1 MLKFQ
6 KIRWR
11 NFLSTGNVFTEMPL
25 NLGQSILVTGENGS
39 GKSTLTDAI
48 CYALFGKPF
57 RNINKP
63 LLINSVNE
71 KGLVVEIEF
80 SSNGKEYKIIRGM
93 KPTIFEIHVD
103 GVLINQSSE
112 AKDYQEYLEKNILRV
127 NFKTFTQIVILGSA
141 SFTPFMQLSA
151 ADRRIVIEDLLDI
164 DVFSTMNSIVKS
176 RAQVNKEDIEKNALS
191 ISLTTEKK
199 KLLVKTLDNLKQ
211 SATDKIALL
220 KAHGREQ
227 QKLLEKLQKECEEL
241 QSKRLVYFNN
251 ASGRATAITEER
263 ELSSKRSELR
273 AHMERHKKDVGFFET
288 HDDCPT
294 CRQKIDTT
302 FKKDVVSKNQSQIES
317 IQNQIVDLD
326 ANILALLEK
335 IKKFDQFVKLTNDT
349 DMELSVKTTEIN
361 SIQKELRKTV
371 AEIKALSGSND
382 FLEETTKEYDKVV
395 DDLRMLEDMKK
406 SLLEKKVYYDTAI
419 TLLKDGGIKTKIIK
433 QYLPIINKSI
443 NQYLTKF
450 GFTTN
455 FTINEKFDEVIK
467 SRYRDEFSYNN
478 FSEGEKARIDLSLL
492 LTWRN
497 VARMKNSVAT
507 NLLILDEVFD
517 GSMDFSGADDLM
529 KILTDISG
537 STNVIVISHKTEQ
550 LPDQFGRVYKFFKKG
565 NFSTCNYN

>member
-1 MLKFQ
+1 MIEFK
-6 KIRWR
+6 KIKYK

-25 NLGQSILVTGENGS
+25 NLGQSILITGENGS

-48 CYALFGKPF
+48 CYALYGKPF
-57 RNINKP
+57 RKIAKP
-63 LLINSVNE
+63 LLVNSVNE
-71 KGLVVEIEF
+71 KGLLVEIEF
-80 SSNGKEYKIIRGM
+80 AANGKQYKIIRGM
-93 KPTIFEIHVD
+93 KPSVFEIYSD

-112 AKDYQEYLEKNILRV
+112 MKDYQEYLEKNILRV
-127 NFKTFTQIVILGSA
+127 NYKTFTQIVILGSA

-164 DVFSTMNSIVKS
+164 DVFSTMNAIVKT
-176 RAQVNKEDIEKNALS
+176 RAQVNKEDIEKNSLA

-199 KLLVKTLDNLKQ
+199 KLLIRTLDNLKQ

-220 KAHGREQ
+220 KAHGRDQ
-227 QKLLEKLQKECEEL
+227 QKLLENLQKECDDLTKKREVYLEKSL
-241 QSKRLVYFNN
+241 GRSDAISK
-251 ASGRATAITEER
+251 ER
-263 ELSSKRSELR
+263 ELTSKKSELK
-273 AHMERHKKDVGFFET
+273 AHLSRHQKDVNFFEA

-294 CRQKIDTT
+294 CRQHINSE
-302 FKKDVVSKNQSQIES
+302 FKREVVTENSTQIEA
-317 IQNQIVDLD
+317 IQNQIV
-326 ANILALLEK
+326 ILENDIISILEK
-335 IKKFDQFVKLTNDT
+335 IQGYDRFVKLTNDL
-349 DMELSVKTTEIN
+349 DRELSVKKSEIS
-361 SIQKELRKTV
+361 SIQKEIQKTV
-371 AEIKALSGSND
+371 REIKALSGSDNI
-382 FLEETTKEYDKVV
+382 LEDTKKDYDKVV
-395 DDLRMLEDMKK
+395 DELSALDEMKK
-406 SLLEKKVYYDTAI
+406 NLLEKKVYYDTAI

-443 NQYLTKF
+443 NQYLTRF

-529 KILTDISG
+529 KILTDLSG
-537 STNVIVISHKTEQ
+537 STNVVVISHKTEQ

-565 NFSTCNYN
+565 NFSTCTYN

>member
-1 MLKFQ
+1 MIEFQ
-6 KIRWR
+6 YIRWM

-25 NLGQSILVTGENGS
+25 NLGQSILITGENGS

-71 KGLVVEIEF
+71 KGLLVEIEF
-80 SSNGKEYKIIRGM
+80 ATNGKQYKIIRGM
-93 KPTIFEIHVD
+93 KPSVFEIYAD
-103 GVLINQSSE
+103 GVLVNQSSE
-112 AKDYQEYLEKNILRV
+112 AKDYQEYLEKNIIRV
-127 NFKTFTQIVILGSA
+127 NYKTFTQIVILGSA

-164 DVFSTMNSIVKS
+164 DVFSTMNAIVKS
-176 RAQVNKEDIEKNALS
+176 RSQVNREDIEKNSLS

-199 KLLVKTLDNLKQ
+199 KLLIKTLDNLKQ
-211 SATDKIALL
+211 SATDKIAIL
-220 KAHGREQ
+220 KAHGRVQ
-227 QKLLEKLQKECEEL
+227 QKLLENLQKEYDEL
-241 QSKRLVYFNN
+241 TRKREVYVKKS
-251 ASGRATAITEER
+251 SGRAVAISDER
-263 ELSSKRSELR
+263 VLNSRRSELK
-273 AHMERHKKDVGFFET
+273 AHLERHRKDVNFFEA

-294 CRQKIDTT
+294 CRQKIDDK
-302 FKKDVVSKNQSQIES
+302 FKDDAVSLNRDQIKSIQDQINTLDQEIQTLTES
-317 IQNQIVDLD
+317 I
-326 ANILALLEK
+326 K
-335 IKKFDQFVKLTNDT
+335 TFDSFIKLTNDT
-349 DMELSVKTTEIN
+349 DREIGIKKSEMN
-361 SIQKELRKTV
+361 SSLKEIQKTV
-371 AEIKALSGSND
+371 NEIKSLSDSDNI
-382 FLEETTKEYDKVV
+382 LEDTKKDYDKVLEE
-395 DDLRMLEDMKK
+395 LRVLEDMKK

-443 NQYLTKF
+443 NQYLTRF

-497 VARMKNSVAT
+497 IARMKNSVST

-529 KILTDISG
+529 KILIDISG
-537 STNVIVISHKTEQ
+537 STNVLVISHKTEQ

-565 NFSTCNYN
+565 NFSTCTFS

>member
-1 MLKFQ
+1 MIEFLHIK
-6 KIRWR
+6 WM
-11 NFLSTGNVFTEMPL
+11 NLLSTGNVFTEMPL
-25 NLGQSILVTGENGS
+25 NLGKSILITGENGS

-63 LLINSVNE
+63 LLVNSVNE
-71 KGLVVEIEF
+71 KGLLVEIEF
-80 SSNGKEYKIIRGM
+80 ASNGKQYKIVRGM
-93 KPTIFEIHVD
+93 KPTVFEIYVD
-103 GVLINQSSE
+103 GVLLNQSSE
-112 AKDYQEYLEKNILRV
+112 AKDYQEYLEKNILRF
-127 NFKTFTQIVILGSA
+127 NYKTFTQIVILGSA

-151 ADRRIVIEDLLDI
+151 ADRRTVIEDLLDI
-164 DVFSTMNSIVKS
+164 DVFSTMNAIVKS
-176 RAQVNKEDIEKNALS
+176 RSQVNREDIEKNGLS

-199 KLLVKTLDNLKQ
+199 KLLIKTLDNLKQ
-211 SATDKIALL
+211 SATDKIAIL
-220 KAHGREQ
+220 KAHGRDQ
-227 QKLLEKLQKECEEL
+227 QKLLESLQKDHEDITK
-241 QSKRLVYFNN
+241 KREVYFNK
-251 ASGRATAITEER
+251 ASGRTDAISEER
-263 ELSSKRSELR
+263 ELNSKRSELK
-273 AHMERHKKDVGFFET
+273 AHLERHRRDVNFFEA

-294 CRQKIDTT
+294 CRQKIDDK
-302 FKKDVVSKNQSQIES
+302 FKDDAVNQNRDHIKTIQDQIQILDQKIETVLES
-317 IQNQIVDLD
+317 IRS
-326 ANILALLEK
+326 
-335 IKKFDQFVKLTNDT
+335 FDRFMKLTNDT
-349 DMELSVKTTEIN
+349 DREIGIKKSEIT
-361 SIQKELRKTV
+361 SIQREIQNTV
-371 AEIKALSGSND
+371 REIKALSGSNN
-382 FLEETTKEYDKVV
+382 
-395 DDLRMLEDMKK
+395 MLEDTQKDYDNVLEELHVLEVMKK

-433 QYLPIINKSI
+433 QYLPIINRSI
-443 NQYLTKF
+443 NQYLTRF

-497 VARMKNSVAT
+497 IARMKNSVST

-537 STNVIVISHKTEQ
+537 STNVVVISHKTEQ

-565 NFSTCNYN
+565 NFSTCTFS

>member
-1 MLKFQ
+1 MIEFLHIK
-6 KIRWR
+6 WM
-11 NFLSTGNVFTEMPL
+11 NLLSTGNVFTEMPL
-25 NLGQSILVTGENGS
+25 NLGKSILITGENGS

-63 LLINSVNE
+63 LLVNSVNE
-71 KGLVVEIEF
+71 KGLLVEIEF
-80 SSNGKEYKIIRGM
+80 ASNGKQYKIVRGM
-93 KPTIFEIHVD
+93 KPTVFEIYVD
-103 GVLINQSSE
+103 GVLLNQSSE
-112 AKDYQEYLEKNILRV
+112 AKDYQEYLEKNILRF
-127 NFKTFTQIVILGSA
+127 NYKTFTQIVILGSA

-151 ADRRIVIEDLLDI
+151 ADRRTVIEDLLDI
-164 DVFSTMNSIVKS
+164 DVFSTMNAIVKS
-176 RAQVNKEDIEKNALS
+176 RSQVNREDIEKNGLS

-199 KLLVKTLDNLKQ
+199 KLLIKTLDNLKQ
-211 SATDKIALL
+211 SATDKIAIL
-220 KAHGREQ
+220 KAHGRDQ
-227 QKLLEKLQKECEEL
+227 QKLLESLQKDHEDITK
-241 QSKRLVYFNN
+241 KREVYFNK
-251 ASGRATAITEER
+251 ASGRTDAISEER
-263 ELSSKRSELR
+263 ELNSKRSELK
-273 AHMERHKKDVGFFET
+273 AHLERHRRDVNFFEA

-294 CRQKIDTT
+294 CRQKIDDK
-302 FKKDVVSKNQSQIES
+302 FKDDAVNQNRDHIKTIQDQIQILDQKIETVLES
-317 IQNQIVDLD
+317 IRS
-326 ANILALLEK
+326 
-335 IKKFDQFVKLTNDT
+335 FDRFMKLTNDT
-349 DMELSVKTTEIN
+349 DREIGIKKSEVS
-361 SIQKELRKTV
+361 SIQREIQNTV
-371 AEIKALSGSND
+371 REIKALSGSNNMLED
-382 FLEETTKEYDKVV
+382 TQKDYDNVLEELHV
-395 DDLRMLEDMKK
+395 LEDMKK

-443 NQYLTKF
+443 NQYLTRF

-497 VARMKNSVAT
+497 IARMKNSVST

-537 STNVIVISHKTEQ
+537 STNVVVISHKTEQ

-565 NFSTCNYN
+565 NFSTCTFS

>member
-1 MLKFQ
+1 MINFT
-6 KIRWR
+6 KIKWR

-25 NLGQSILVTGENGS
+25 NLGQSILITGENGS

-71 KGLVVEIEF
+71 KGLLVEIEF
-80 SSNGKEYKIIRGM
+80 ATNGKQYKIIRGM
-93 KPTIFEIHVD
+93 KPSVFEIYAD
-103 GVLINQSSE
+103 GVLVNQSSE
-112 AKDYQEYLEKNILRV
+112 AKDYQEYLEKNIIRV
-127 NFKTFTQIVILGSA
+127 NYKTFTQIVILGSA

-164 DVFSTMNSIVKS
+164 DVFSTMNAIVKS
-176 RAQVNKEDIEKNALS
+176 RSQVNREDIEKNSLS

-199 KLLVKTLDNLKQ
+199 KLLIKTLDNLKQ
-211 SATDKIALL
+211 SATDKIAIL
-220 KAHGREQ
+220 KAHGRVQ
-227 QKLLEKLQKECEEL
+227 QKLLENLQKEYDEL
-241 QSKRLVYFNN
+241 TRKREVYVKKS
-251 ASGRATAITEER
+251 SGRAVAISDER
-263 ELSSKRSELR
+263 VLNSRRSELK
-273 AHMERHKKDVGFFET
+273 AHLERHRKDVNFFEA

-294 CRQKIDTT
+294 CRQKIDDK
-302 FKKDVVSKNQSQIES
+302 FKDDAVSLNRDQIKSIQDQINTLDQEIQTLTES
-317 IQNQIVDLD
+317 I
-326 ANILALLEK
+326 K
-335 IKKFDQFVKLTNDT
+335 TFDSFIKLTNDT
-349 DMELSVKTTEIN
+349 DREIGIKKSEMN
-361 SIQKELRKTV
+361 SSLKEIQKTV
-371 AEIKALSGSND
+371 NEIKSLSDSDNI
-382 FLEETTKEYDKVV
+382 LEDTKKDYDKVLEE
-395 DDLRMLEDMKK
+395 LRVLEDMKK

-433 QYLPIINKSI
+433 QYLPIINKNI
-443 NQYLTKF
+443 NQYLTRF

-497 VARMKNSVAT
+497 IARMKNSVST

-529 KILTDISG
+529 KILIDISG

-565 NFSTCNYN
+565 NFSTCTFS

>member
-1 MLKFQ
+1 MIEFQ
-6 KIRWR
+6 NIKWQ

-25 NLGQSILVTGENGS
+25 SLGQSILITGENGS

-63 LLINSVNE
+63 LLVNSVNE
-71 KGLVVEIEF
+71 KGLLVEIEF
-80 SSNGKEYKIIRGM
+80 ATNGKQYKIIRGM
-93 KPTIFEIHVD
+93 KPSVFEIHVD
-103 GVLINQSSE
+103 GVLLNQSSE
-112 AKDYQEYLEKNILRV
+112 AKDYQEYLEKNILRF
-127 NFKTFTQIVILGSA
+127 NYKTFTQIVILGSA

-164 DVFSTMNSIVKS
+164 DVFSTMNAIVKS
-176 RAQVNKEDIEKNALS
+176 RSQVNREDIEKNSLS

-199 KLLVKTLDNLKQ
+199 KLLIKTLDNLKQ
-211 SATDKIALL
+211 SATDKIAIL
-220 KAHGREQ
+220 KAHGRDQ
-227 QKLLEKLQKECEEL
+227 QKLLESLQKDHLEL
-241 QSKRLVYFNN
+241 TKKREVYFEK
-251 ASGRATAITEER
+251 ASGRTAAISEER
-263 ELSSKRSELR
+263 ELNSKRSELK
-273 AHMERHKKDVGFFET
+273 AHLDRHRRDMNFFEA

-294 CRQKIDTT
+294 CRQKIDLD
-302 FKKDVVSKNQSQIES
+302 FKGFAVNQNRDQIKSIQDQIE
-317 IQNQIVDLD
+317 VLD
-326 ANILALLEK
+326 KKIESTLENIK
-335 IKKFDQFVKLTNDT
+335 SFDRFVKLTNDT
-349 DMELSVKTTEIN
+349 DREIGIKKSEVS
-361 SIQKELRKTV
+361 SIQKDIQKTV
-371 AEIKALSGSND
+371 KEIKAISGSDNILED
-382 FLEETTKEYDKVV
+382 TQKDYEKVLEEIRV
-395 DDLRMLEDMKK
+395 LEDMKK

-443 NQYLTKF
+443 NQYLTRF

-497 VARMKNSVAT
+497 IARMKNSVST

-537 STNVIVISHKTEQ
+537 TTNVLVISHKTEQ

-565 NFSTCNYN
+565 NFSTCTFS

>member
-1 MLKFQ
+1 MIEFQ
-6 KIRWR
+6 TVRWM

-25 NLGQSILVTGENGS
+25 NLGKSILITGENGS
-39 GKSTLTDAI
+39 GKSTITDVI

-57 RNINKP
+57 RNVNKP
-63 LLINSVNE
+63 LLVNSVNE
-71 KGLVVEIEF
+71 KGLLVEMEF
-80 SSNGKEYKIIRGM
+80 ASNGKQYKIIRGM
-93 KPTIFEIHVD
+93 KPSVFEIYAD
-103 GVLINQSSE
+103 GVLLNQSSE
-112 AKDYQEYLEKNILRV
+112 TKDYQEYLEKNILRF
-127 NFKTFTQIVILGSA
+127 NYKTFTQIVILGSA

-164 DVFSTMNSIVKS
+164 DVFSTMNAIVKTRS
-176 RAQVNKEDIEKNALS
+176 QVNREDIEKNSLA

-220 KAHGREQ
+220 KAHGRDQ
-227 QKLLEKLQKECEEL
+227 QKLLQNLQKDCDEL
-241 QSKRLVYFNN
+241 TKKREVYFNK
-251 ASGRATAITEER
+251 ASGRSEAVSTER
-263 ELSSKRSELR
+263 ELNSKRSELK
-273 AHMERHKKDVGFFET
+273 AHLSRHQKDVNFFEA

-294 CRQKIDTT
+294 CRQRIALD
-302 FKKDVVSKNQSQIES
+302 FKKEVVTENSTQIASIQSQINAIEND
-317 IQNQIVDLD
+317 ITTT
-326 ANILALLEK
+326 LEK
-335 IKKFDQFVKLTNDT
+335 IQGYDRFVKLINDT
-349 DMELSVKTTEIN
+349 DREIGIKKSEIS
-361 SIQKELRKTV
+361 SIQKEIQKTV
-371 AEIKALSGSND
+371 KEIKALSGSD
-382 FLEETTKEYDKVV
+382 TILEDTKKDYDKVIEE
-395 DDLRMLEDMKK
+395 LRILEDMKK
-406 SLLEKKVYYDTAI
+406 SLIEKKVYYDTAI

-433 QYLPIINKSI
+433 QYLPIINKNI
-443 NQYLTKF
+443 NHYLAKF

-478 FSEGEKARIDLSLL
+478 FSEGEKARIDLALL

-497 VARMKNSVAT
+497 IARMKNSVST

-537 STNVIVISHKTEQ
+537 STNVLVISHKTEQ

-565 NFSTCNYN
+565 NFSTCTYS

>member
-1 MLKFQ
+1 MIEFQ
-6 KIRWR
+6 HIRWM

-25 NLGQSILVTGENGS
+25 NLGQSILITGENGS

-71 KGLVVEIEF
+71 KGLLVEIEF
-80 SSNGKEYKIIRGM
+80 ATNGKQYKIIRGM
-93 KPTIFEIHVD
+93 KPSVFEIYAD

-112 AKDYQEYLEKNILRV
+112 AKDYQEYLEKNIIRV
-127 NFKTFTQIVILGSA
+127 NYKTFTQIVILGSA

-164 DVFSTMNSIVKS
+164 DVFSTMNAIVKS
-176 RAQVNKEDIEKNALS
+176 RSQVNREDIEKNSLS

-199 KLLVKTLDNLKQ
+199 KLLIKTLDSLKQ
-211 SATDKIALL
+211 STTDKIAIL
-220 KAHGREQ
+220 KAHGRVQ
-227 QKLLEKLQKECEEL
+227 QKLLENLQKEYDEL
-241 QSKRLVYFNN
+241 TRKREVYVKKS
-251 ASGRATAITEER
+251 SGRAGAISDER
-263 ELSSKRSELR
+263 VLNSRRSELK
-273 AHMERHKKDVGFFET
+273 AHLERHRKDVNFFEA

-294 CRQKIDTT
+294 CRQKIDDK
-302 FKKDVVSKNQSQIES
+302 FKDDAVSLNRDQIKSIQDQINTLDQEIQTLTES
-317 IQNQIVDLD
+317 I
-326 ANILALLEK
+326 K
-335 IKKFDQFVKLTNDT
+335 TFDSFIKLTNDT
-349 DMELSVKTTEIN
+349 DREIGIKKSEMN
-361 SIQKELRKTV
+361 SSLKEIQKTV
-371 AEIKALSGSND
+371 NEIKSLSDSDNI
-382 FLEETTKEYDKVV
+382 LEDTKKDYDKVLEE
-395 DDLRMLEDMKK
+395 LRVLEDMKK

-433 QYLPIINKSI
+433 QYLPIINKNI
-443 NQYLTKF
+443 NQYLTRF

-497 VARMKNSVAT
+497 IARMKNSVST

-529 KILTDISG
+529 KILIDISG
-537 STNVIVISHKTEQ
+537 STNVLVISHKTEQ

-565 NFSTCNYN
+565 NFSTCTFS